1 MNNYDDIRFAVL
13 AEIVLL
19 ANKLQVVMNL
29 GINDITFKQWL
40 PMIMVGKFENPPTL
54 NELSQSCG
62 ITHQSTKQLVNK
74 LAEKGYVNIE
84 QNPKDKRELHISLT
98 DKSKKWS
105 EENAKMNGDFVY
117 ELFSCLTQDEVNMY
131 FESQHKLLTSLQ
143 KIGKEF
149 KAQ

>member
-40 PMIMVGKFENPPTL
+40 PMIMIDKFEFPPTL
-54 NELSQSCG
+54 NELSQCCG

-74 LAEKGYVNIE
+74 LEEKGYVSIE
-84 QNPKDKRELHISLT
+84 QNPNDKRELHISLT
-98 DKSKKWS
+98 DKSRKWS
-105 EENAKMNGDFVY
+105 EQNAKMNHDFVY

-131 FESQHKLLTSLQ
+131 FEAQHKLLTKLK
-143 KIGKEF
+143 KIGEEF
-149 KAQ
+149 KPQ